1 MESLKKLCIPRKFE
15 HDTDVQDITD
25 LIENRIDPAL
35 FFETNYK
42 TQGMAVLF
50 KTAFERFK
58 GKSQQ
63 QLIKLTQSMGGG
75 KTHNMISLG
84 LIAKHPDY
92 RKQIIGKDYKDDN
105 LDTVEVLAFSGRESN
120 TPNGLWGEI
129 ARQLGKETEFKS
141 LWEGGLRAPGQS
153 EWINMLKGKPKLILL
168 DELPPYLENAKT
180 ITVGQGDLAIV
191 TTTALANLFNALN
204 RAELANILI
213 VISDLKAN
221 YQSGTRLLQSSFSN
235 LEGEVNRFALDI
247 QPVGSSSDEIYDI
260 LRTKLFAQLPD
271 KNAINE
277 IALAYKAKVEE
288 AKNLSFTNSNA
299 DKLYTGIKESY
310 PFHPSIRE
318 LYERFRENQNF
329 QQTRDL
335 IRLMRKIVTSMWA
348 SGIADKRFLVNAY
361 DIDLNES
368 AMNTTITQIKPSL
381 GNAISK
387 DIANE
392 SRATAELIDAQYK
405 IEFISQVAKLLL
417 VASLADVPNA
427 LLGLTQSELVGYLVE
442 PDKDITS
449 YRNAFEEFISQA
461 WYIHS
466 DKEGRLHFQNVR
478 NLIAELNSL
487 VEGYDEESARLEIR
501 KFLEDR
507 FRPVVNDCYQKVLVF
522 PPIDQIKLEEDKI
535 HLVLFEPN
543 ISGSGLNPDLLRLY
557 DDTQYKNRVMFL
569 TGDRNTMDNLL
580 RKAKESKAIQRIIKN
595 MREERVPENNTQ
607 FEMASER
614 EIKIGAQF
622 LFAAR
627 ETFVKLYYPFH
638 DKRAGKDLLVDA
650 EFLMDFKGNNY
661 NGEDQIK
668 KVLTE
673 RQKFTAEDPK
683 GNGFKE
689 KCLQRLF
696 TLDEMRKEDLKNRA
710 ASNPAW
716 QWHHPKALDELIE
729 YCIRTSVWFQAGNY
743 IQKNP
748 PKEETSVTVQ
758 ATWSDKNKS
767 EAVLKIIPKFGDVV
781 HYEYDQAPTLAS
793 DKITDYNNW
802 KTREMVVSFLCVDSK
817 GLQETGKPYKW
828 VNKLNLRFNTYDAG
842 DEKKI
847 KLEASAPDAK
857 ILYTTDGSDP
867 KENGAVFAGD
877 FIIPKDSRFVLAIA
891 EKKGVYSDKLDI
903 PINWSKPE
911 GFKIDK
917 TKPLTYQKRGMYKT
931 NNNKSTYEELNLFH
945 KHKATFAEVFLNFAF
960 KINGKEY
967 WSSVNFDPSL
977 YLTKDQMEAHIDF
990 MRTSM
995 NANSEFETSLQLG
1008 GILFPSGQ
1016 AFEDW
1021 MAEKQMQLSN
1031 IKQEEIIQ

>member
-1 MESLKKLCIPRKFE
+1 MESLKKLCIPRKLE
-15 HDTDVQDITD
+15 HDSDVLDITD
-25 LIENRIDPAL
+25 LIENRINPAL

-50 KTAFERFK
+50 STAFERFK

-84 LIAKHPDY
+84 LIAKHPDF
-92 RKQIIGKDYKDDN
+92 RKQIIGKEYKDDG
-105 LDTVEVLAFSGRESN
+105 LGPIEVLAFSGRESS
-120 TPNGLWGEI
+120 TPNGLWGEL

-153 EWINMLKGKPKLILL
+153 EWINMLKGTPKLILL

-180 ITVGQGDLAIV
+180 VTIGAGDLAIV

-204 RAELANILI
+204 RNELSNVLI

-271 KNAINE
+271 KSVVNE
-277 IALAYKAKVEE
+277 IAVAYKAKVEE
-288 AKNLSFTNSNA
+288 AKNLGFTNYNA
-299 DKLYTGIKESY
+299 DKLFTGIKESY

-335 IRLMRKIVTSMWA
+335 IRLMRKVVTSMW
-348 SGIADKRFLVNAY
+348 STGLADKRFLVNAY
-361 DIDLNES
+361 DIDLNETG
-368 AMNTTITQIKPSL
+368 MNTTITQIKPSL

-392 SRATAELIDAQYK
+392 GRGTAEIIDAQYK
-405 IEFISQVAKLLL
+405 IEFISQVSKLLL

-427 LLGLTQSELVGYLVE
+427 LLGLTQADLVGYLVE
-442 PDKDITS
+442 PNKDITS

-466 DKEGRLHFQNVR
+466 DKDGRLHFQNVR

-487 VEGYDEESARLEIR
+487 VDGYDEESARLEIR
-501 KFLEDR
+501 RFLEER
-507 FRPVVNDCYQKVLVF
+507 FKSVLNDCYQKVQVF
-522 PPIDQIKLEEDKI
+522 PAIDQIQLSEDKI
-535 HLVLFEPN
+535 TLILFEPN
-543 ISGSGLNPDLLRLY
+543 IAGAGLNPDLLRLY
-557 DDTQYKNRVMFL
+557 GDTQYKNRVMFL

-580 RKAKESKAIQRIIKN
+580 RRAKEYKAIQRIIAS
-595 MREERVPENNTQ
+595 MRSERVPENNPQ
-607 FEMASER
+607 FEMAVDR
-614 EIKIGAQF
+614 EIKIGQQF
-622 LFAAR
+622 LSSAR

-638 DKRAGKDLLVDA
+638 FRGEDKLVDA
-650 EFLMDFKGNNY
+650 EFLMDFKGNNF

-668 KVLTE
+668 KVLIE
-673 RQKFTAEDPK
+673 RQKYTVEDPK

-716 QWHHPKALDELIE
+716 QWHHPKALDELID
-729 YCIRTSVWFQAGNY
+729 YCLRTSAWFQAGNY
-743 IQKNP
+743 IQKHP
-748 PKEETSVTVQ
+748 PKEETSVIVQ
-758 ATWSDKNKS
+758 ATWSDKNKC

-781 HYEYDQAPTLAS
+781 HYEFDQAPTLAS
-793 DKITDYNNW
+793 DKITDFNNW
-802 KTREMVVSFLCVDSK
+802 KTDEMVVWFLCIDSK

-867 KENGAVFAGD
+867 KENGATYAGD
-877 FIIPKDSRFVLAIA
+877 FIIPKDSRYVIAIA
-891 EKKGVYSDKLDI
+891 EKKGIYSDKLDI

-917 TKPLTYQKRGMYKT
+917 LKPLMYQKRGMYKT
-931 NNNKSTYEELNLFH
+931 NNNKSTYEELALFE
-945 KHKATFAEVFLNFAF
+945 KHKAIFAEVFLNFTF
-960 KINGKEY
+960 KVNGKEY
-967 WSSVNFDPSL
+967 WSSVNFDAGLHLS
-977 YLTKDQMEAHIDF
+977 KEQMEAQIDF
-990 MRTSM
+990 MRNSM
-995 NANSEFETSLQLG
+995 NGHTDFETSLQLG
-1008 GILFPSGQ
+1008 GVLFPSGQ
-1016 AFEDW
+1016 SFEDW
-1021 MAEKQMQLSN
+1021 MADKQMQMSN
-1031 IKQEEIIQ
+1031 VKQEEIIQ